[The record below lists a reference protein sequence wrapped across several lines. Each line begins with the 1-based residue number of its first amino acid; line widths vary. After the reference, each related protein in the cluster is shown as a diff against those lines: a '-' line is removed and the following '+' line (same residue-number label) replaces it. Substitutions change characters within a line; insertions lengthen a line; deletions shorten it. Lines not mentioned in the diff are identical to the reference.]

1 LLCTH
6 CREKYQPLPEILES
20 TGLAE
25 LAGDGPTWLYRPKG
39 CKQCNDT
46 GFAGRIAIIELLIL
60 SDAIRQLAL
69 QHADEK
75 RIQAAAIE
83 EGMSTM
89 YVDGCEKVLAG
100 LTSIDEV
107 TRVTQ
112 DF

>member
-6 CREKYQPLPEILES
+6 CREEYEPLPEILES
-20 TGLAE
+20 TGLAR
-25 LAGDGPTWLYRPKG
+25 LIKGKSPTLFRPKG
-39 CKQCNDT
+39 CGQCNGT
-46 GFAGRIAIIELLIL
+46 GFSGRVAIIELLMVT
-60 SDAIRQLAL
+60 DTIRQLAL

-75 RIQAAAIE
+75 RIQGAAID

-89 YVDGCEKVLAG
+89 FVDGCSKVLAG